1 MKNLSIIFIVG
12 VVIFAGVRLL
22 KLSDSSVIENGN
34 SGIPESV
41 YDVAQAN
48 NPKPNNTNK
57 KATDL
62 VEREPE
68 FAEPSATDHQREL
81 VDYSEDWC
89 QYGQLSERDQAY
101 AEAELKDWEASI
113 GRFAFNVQAETGY
126 QAYDNSYYLSEP
138 YLEISKGDL
147 IAHID
152 NEDPMAMFAALD
164 RLDFRLYEQVKIAKE
179 LLVLGYTG
187 KAIQQL
193 VSYEM
198 TQASVKYDI
207 NSGVITDTIKQHLKQ
222 AVTYAVY
229 SLRNYDTIG
238 FIQLINAFETDSKFE
253 DHLNPALVLSPNDI
267 ETIANDAQQLSEW
280 VKSIRVEKGLPAFD
294 RELIKIAKHELDR
307 DVGMLYGKQP
317 TMMKI
322 FSESF
327 GNRLPQLATND
338 CRMKHSEVFARLN

>member
-1 MKNLSIIFIVG
+1 
-12 VVIFAGVRLL
+12 
-22 KLSDSSVIENGN
+22 
-34 SGIPESV
+34 
-41 YDVAQAN
+41 
-48 NPKPNNTNK
+48 
-57 KATDL
+57 
-62 VEREPE
+62 
-68 FAEPSATDHQREL
+68 
-81 VDYSEDWC
+81 
-89 QYGQLSERDQAY
+89 
-101 AEAELKDWEASI
+101 
-113 GRFAFNVQAETGY
+113 
-126 QAYDNSYYLSEP
+126 
-138 YLEISKGDL
+138 
-147 IAHID
+147 
-152 NEDPMAMFAALD
+152 MAMFAALD

-238 FIQLINAFETDSKFE
+238 FIQLINAFETDPKFE